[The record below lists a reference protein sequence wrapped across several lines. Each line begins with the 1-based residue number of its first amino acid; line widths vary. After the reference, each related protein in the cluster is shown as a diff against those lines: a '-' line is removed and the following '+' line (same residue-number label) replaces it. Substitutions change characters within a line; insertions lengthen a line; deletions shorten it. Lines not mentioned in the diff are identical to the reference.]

1 LIGKKNTVLIVE
13 DEDLNYLFLEKLLK
27 PTKIKIHRAQTGIE
41 AIQLS
46 KDKSGIDIILM
57 DIKLPELDGIEA
69 TKEIK
74 KIHPEIPI
82 IAQTAFAMKGDEEK
96 FMEAGCDDYISKP
109 LKAEKLLNKLNH
121 YLSAI

>member
-1 LIGKKNTVLIVE
+1 
-13 DEDLNYLFLEKLLK
+13 
-27 PTKIKIHRAQTGIE
+27 
-41 AIQLS
+41 
-46 KDKSGIDIILM
+46 M